1 MNGQLKRGDID
12 RIVAH
17 FGIEGLVSALPQHEV
32 CEALELVCLK
42 DLSEELDV
50 GYDKFRSLMA
60 SGAIPYP
67 QVRLLRRAY
76 FRKEEADTIRKKLIS
91 SKKKIDLARKSK

>member
-1 MNGQLKRGDID
+1 MNGQLNREDID
-12 RIVAH
+12 RIITH

-60 SGAIPYP
+60 AGVIPYP

-76 FRKEEADTIRKKLIS
+76 FREEEADTIRKKLRC
-91 SKKKIDLARKSK
+91 SKKRKDLAKKPK

>member
-1 MNGQLKRGDID
+1 MDGQLHREDID
-12 RIVAH
+12 RIIAH
-17 FGIEGLVSALPQHEV
+17 FGFEGLVSSLPQHEV

-60 SGAIPYP
+60 AGAIPYP

-76 FRKEEADTIRKKLIS
+76 FRKEEASTIRKKLRS
-91 SKKKIDLARKSK
+91 SKKKIDLPRKS